1 MDTGY
6 IPEIST
12 TVPPTSNKAYT
23 ITCLNCWTNFQLQKA
38 NISVSR
44 QQRYPNKPMQE
55 TDIKHSFAPIITKN
69 ASILILGSIPGDKSI
84 AENEYYAHPRNRF
97 WNLLARLTGNEPAD
111 KYTEKIKILTE
122 NGISLWD
129 VAGRAVRKGSMD
141 SSIKEYAV
149 NDIDGLLTG
158 NPSIKIVIFNGKT
171 AERFYDSNFSR
182 RSNIKYRTMP
192 STSPANAAYNMERLA
207 DKWKII
213 TQYTKPAK

>member
-1 MDTGY
+1 MEQYEKGIY
-6 IPEIST
+6 RIIVKKE
-12 TVPPTSNKAYT
+12 
-23 ITCLNCWTNFQLQKA
+23 
-38 NISVSR
+38 R
-44 QQRYPNKPMQE
+44 QYKYPNKPMQE

-182 RSNIKYRTMP
+182 RSNIEYRTMP

-213 TQYTKPAK
+213 TQYTKQTK

>member
-12 TVPPTSNKAYT
+12 TVPPTSNKSYT

-44 QQRYPNKPMQE
+44 QQQYPNKPMQE

-182 RSNIKYRTMP
+182 RSNIEYRTMP